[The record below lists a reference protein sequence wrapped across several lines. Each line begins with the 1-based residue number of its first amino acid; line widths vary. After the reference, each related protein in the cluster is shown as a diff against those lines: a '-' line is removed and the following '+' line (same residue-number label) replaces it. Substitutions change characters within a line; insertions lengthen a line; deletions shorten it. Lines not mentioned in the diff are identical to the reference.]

1 MFFKFDLCL
10 KAIPDIETMGLYL
23 IFFTSTEVSERL
35 VGGPD
40 EPVGRAGGPAQPAH
54 TPPPPQAGRP
64 TS

>member
-1 MFFKFDLCL
+1 
-10 KAIPDIETMGLYL
+10 MGLYL
-23 IFFTSTEVSERL
+23 IFFTSTGVSERL

-40 EPVGRAGGPAQPAH
+40 EPVGRAGGSTQLAH